1 MNEKKEKSPEINFLE
16 ELVVVIGGEAA
27 LKNLNELADIGN
39 EIIGI
44 IKAQEP
50 IPHEKI
56 EQWNELLKLLYPD
69 QCKD

>member
-16 ELVVVIGGEAA
+16 ELVAVIGGEAA

-50 IPHEKI
+50 IPPEKI
-56 EQWNELLKLLYPD
+56 ERWNELLKLLYPD